1 MKNTYTS
8 PVVKFESVEIKDI
21 ITTSS
26 LINGG
31 AEGSAFN
38 TVDVESLFN

>member
-8 PVVKFESVEIKDI
+8 PVVSFESVEIKDI
-21 ITTSS
+21 ITTS
-26 LINGG
+26 LTNGG
-31 AEGSAFN
+31 DEGGVFN